1 MAETIFLALGSN
13 LGDPVRNLLWA
24 IGRLQDAGLK
34 LIKPSG
40 IYLTEPVGYLDQ
52 PDFYNMVI
60 KMETDFEPRKVLEIC
75 QGIEAESG
83 RVREIPW
90 GPRTLDID
98 ILFFGERLVHEE
110 DLQIPHPRLKE
121 RAFVLVPLREIAP
134 DVFHR
139 LGVVIPPQKVV
150 LLIDSSDVTMK
161 LNNKV

>member
-1 MAETIFLALGSN
+1 MAEILFLALGSN
-13 LGDPVRNLLWA
+13 VGDPVRNLLWA
-24 IGRLQDAGLK
+24 IERLTEAGLK
-34 LIKPSG
+34 MIKPSG

-60 KMETDFEPRKVLEIC
+60 KMETDLEPRKVLEIC
-75 QGIEAESG
+75 QAIEVESG

-134 DVFHR
+134 DVFHQ

-150 LLIDSSDVTMK
+150 LLIESSDVTMELK
-161 LNNKV
+161 KEV